1 MARVTVSSDGYLKQ
15 QITAGNHALIAD
27 EPATVGGTDSGADPY
42 SFLLAALGACTSMTL
57 QMYAKRKGWPLEKV
71 DIELSHTRI
80 YADDCGDCETKE
92 GKVDRIDRRI
102 RLTGPLTDDQ
112 RARLME
118 IARLCPVHKTLTS
131 EISIKDGLEL

>member
-1 MARVTVSSDGYLKQ
+1 MAKVTVSSDGYLKQ
-15 QITAGNHALIAD
+15 QITAGKHKLIAD
-27 EPATVGGTDSGADPY
+27 EPAAVGGSDSGADPY

-71 DIELSHTRI
+71 DIHLSHGRV
-80 YADDCGDCETKE
+80 YADDCEDCQTKE

-102 RLTGPLTDDQ
+102 TLTGPLTDEQ

-118 IARLCPVHKTLTS
+118 IARLCPVHKTLSS
-131 EISIKDGLEL
+131 EISIKDS